1 MNISYLIPC
10 YNEEKNIEKVY
21 NQIIEANNKSAL
33 LDFEIILINDCST
46 DNTLNILIRLKKND
60 DRIQILD
67 NNKNLG
73 LGKSIKVGLKKA
85 KKDYIM
91 YLPGDNCHSSSE
103 ISKLISIKNNYDII
117 LSYYS
122 NKNERA
128 FFRRMFTAF
137 YTPFLNFIFRKN
149 LPYYNGIAV
158 YKKNIINKINIKTS
172 GFTWQ
177 IELLIKTLKNKQI
190 KLALEPTILNERN
203 EGKSKAF
210 RIKNCFIVIYSIIN
224 IWLWNIFN

>member
-1 MNISYLIPC
+1 MNISYIIPC

-21 NQIIEANNKSAL
+21 NQIINANKKSEY

-46 DNTLNILIRLKKND
+46 DNTLSSFIRLKKIDN
-60 DRIQILD
+60 RIKIV
-67 NNKNLG
+67 NNSRNLG

-122 NKNERA
+122 NKDERA

-137 YTPFLNFIFRKN
+137 YTPFLNFIFRQN
-149 LPYYNGIAV
+149 LPYYNGIAI
-158 YKKNIINKINIKTS
+158 YKKEIINKINIKTS

-177 IELLIKTLKNKQI
+177 IELLIKILKNKKI
-190 KLALEPTILNERN
+190 KLALKPSILNERN

-210 RIKNCFIVIYSIIN
+210 RIKNCLIVIYSIIN

>member
-21 NQIIEANNKSAL
+21 NQIIEANNKSGL

-46 DNTLNILIRLKKND
+46 DNTLNIFIKLKKND
-60 DRIQILD
+60 DRIQIV
-67 NNKNLG
+67 NNSKNLG
-73 LGKSIKVGLKKA
+73 LGESIKVGLKKA
-85 KKDYIM
+85 EKDYIM

-103 ISKLISIKNNYDII
+103 ISKLISIRNNYDII

-122 NKNERA
+122 NKNERI

-149 LPYYNGIAV
+149 LPYYNGIAI
-158 YKKNIINKINIKTS
+158 YKKDIINKINIKTS

-177 IELLIKTLKNKQI
+177 IELLIKTLKNKKI

-203 EGKSKAF
+203 EGNSKAF

-224 IWLWNIFN
+224 IWLWNVFN